1 MVATVSALSNAA
13 QAASYYEADDYYAE
27 GGLAPSEWQGKG
39 AEVLKLQG
47 AVEHDQFSRLL
58 EGRVADQQLGTAR
71 EGEIAHRPGWD
82 LTFSAPK
89 SVSILAEV
97 AGDRRLVEAHERAV
111 RTALGLAEA
120 HFAATRIR
128 EDGEVRRETT
138 GNLVIATFRH
148 GTSRALDPQL
158 HSHNVI
164 LNMTQDDNGQWRS
177 LEPRAFYQ
185 SQKQLGA
192 IYRQELAAEVQRLG
206 YAIDRGKESGF
217 EIAGLDAATLEA
229 FSQRSQAI
237 EAHLSQRGTSREEA
251 SAAEKQMAALDTR
264 QAKEAVPHAELVGE
278 WRAVADAAGWNEQ
291 ARREMVARAE
301 ARARTQATAEDV
313 EHAFARECAA
323 DRAVTRGGSM
333 LGERQSVFATTAL
346 HEAAGRFAFG
356 AVGHAEIGA
365 AIVRAQKSGA
375 LETRSFVDRRG
386 ATFEGLTTSANIADE
401 TALLRLEENGREQVA
416 PILAPVA
423 AARAVAQAERRAEAQ
438 GHAWNEEQRAAT
450 TQILTSRNRII
461 ALQGSAGTAKTSTV
475 LATVAEEAQAQGL
488 RVTALAPTASAAQ
501 VLGDALGSRADTL
514 ARHLLAPGKPTAA
527 DQLWIV
533 DEASLVSARDTAK
546 LLALAETHRARVLL
560 VGDTAQLGSIE
571 AGAAFGQ
578 LQQAGM
584 ETAHLTKILRQTN
597 EQARAAVD
605 ASLAGDA
612 KKALAALDAGGGHVV
627 EHEGREARFEQ
638 MARDFVALDGKAR
651 KRALVI
657 EPSRDGRD
665 TLTGK
670 IREKLA
676 EAGALRGPAIE
687 LSRLVIRD
695 MTRTEA
701 KEAGSYAVGD
711 VVRFTKD
718 YADKGVSRRDAYTVA
733 GIDTEK
739 AAVILKARDGRHID
753 WRLRQWGATQSQ
765 VFTAEPI
772 ELRAGDRVQFSR
784 NDRAAGRVNGQQ
796 GEVIGVDPAART
808 VTLRMANRRI
818 ERLTPDDPR
827 DRHIAHAWVAT
838 AFAAQGRTADRVL
851 VHADS
856 TASQLVDQKSFYVA
870 LSRARES
877 VAVYTNDRAKLV
889 AAIQERSGVKQVA
902 LEAAVGI
909 GKAASAQIGNRRGRA
924 AAKAMAL

>member
-39 AEVLKLQG
+39 AEALKLQG

-58 EGRVADQQLGTAR
+58 EGRVADQQLGATR
-71 EGEIAHRPGWD
+71 DGEIAHRPGWD

-97 AGDRRLVEAHERAV
+97 AGDRHLVEAHERAV
-111 RTALGLAEA
+111 KTVLGLAET
-120 HFAATRIR
+120 HCAATRIR

-158 HSHNVI
+158 HSHNII
-164 LNMTQDDNGQWRS
+164 LNMTQDDGGQWRS

-185 SQKQLGA
+185 LQKQLGA
-192 IYRQELAAEVQRLG
+192 IYRQELAGEVQRLG
-206 YAIDRGKESGF
+206 YAIDRGKDSGF

-237 EAHLSQRGTSREEA
+237 EAHLSERGTSREEA

-264 QAKEAVPHAELVGE
+264 LAKEAVPHAELIGE
-278 WRAVADAAGWNEQ
+278 WRTVADSAGWNEQ
-291 ARREMVARAE
+291 ARREIVARAE

-323 DRAVTRGGSM
+323 DRAVTRGASM
-333 LGERQSVFATTAL
+333 LGERHSVFATIAL

-356 AVGHAEIGA
+356 EVGHAEIGA
-365 AIVRAQKSGA
+365 AIVRAQKTGA
-375 LETRSFVDRRG
+375 LEVRSFVDRRG
-386 ATFEGLTTSANIADE
+386 ATFEGMTTSANIADE
-401 TALLRLEENGREQVA
+401 ATLLRLEENGRNQAE
-416 PILAPVA
+416 PILVSVA
-423 AARAVAQAERRAEAQ
+423 AARAVAQAERRAVAQ
-438 GHAWNEEQRAAT
+438 GHTWNDEQRAAT

-461 ALQGSAGTAKTSTV
+461 ALQGAAGTAKTSTV
-475 LATVAEEAQAQGL
+475 LATVADEAQAQGL

-514 ARHLLAPGKPTAA
+514 ARHLLAPGKPTTV

-571 AGAAFGQ
+571 AGVAFGQ

-584 ETAHLTKILRQTN
+584 ETVHLTRILRQTN

-612 KKALAALDAGGGHVV
+612 KQALAALDSGGGHVV

-638 MARDFVALDGKAR
+638 MARDFAALDGKAR

-676 EAGALRGPAIE
+676 EMGALHGPAVE
-687 LSRLVIRD
+687 LSRLVSRD

-701 KEAGSYAVGD
+701 KEARSYVIGD

-739 AAVILKARDGRHID
+739 AAVILMARDGRRID

-765 VFTAEPI
+765 VFTVEPI
-772 ELRAGDRVQFSR
+772 ELRAGDRVRFTR
-784 NDRAAGRVNGQQ
+784 NDRAAGRINGQQ
-796 GEVIGVDPAART
+796 GEVIGVDPKART
-808 VTLRMANRRI
+808 VTLRMDNRRI
-818 ERLTPDDPR
+818 EHLTPGDPR
-827 DRHIAHAWVAT
+827 DRHIAHGWVAT
-838 AFAAQGRTADRVL
+838 AFAAQGRTADRIL

-856 TASQLVDQKSFYVA
+856 AASRLVDQKSFYVA

-889 AAIQERSGVKQVA
+889 TAIQERSGLKQTA
-902 LEAAVGI
+902 L
-909 GKAASAQIGNRRGRA
+909 ASAAGDQIGDIQRKA
-924 AAKAMAL
+924 AAKGMAL